1 MLDKDSLKP
10 VLESLIFAADSAI
23 SFDKLSG
30 ILEGEE
36 KAIIREALNELI
48 EDYRAK
54 AGGFLIEEVANGF
67 QFRTN
72 PEFAPWLR
80 KFFKIGMQ
88 KISKAAMESLAV
100 VAYKQPVTRGEIE
113 AVRGVDS
120 GGVLATLMEKRFIKI
135 VGRKEVPGRPVVYG
149 TTKEF
154 LETFDLKDLSCL
166 PTLKDIQKME
176 EEYAQKEGQGT
187 AETTV
192 EDRVQGAEN
201 TQGGVEDEIQESIQ
215 DGTARGPEG
224 EELQASAEDEHGDD
238 WEETDSEEMGSGRRE
253 ERPESGTPGGRSG
266 EEDAE
271 NGSSDSGPGETEPE
285 DGAPNGRPGEENAEN
300 GTSDSDEMGSGGREA
315 SPEAEADDETGPGE
329 ERPES
334 GTSGGR
340 PGEENAEN
348 GASGSE
354 LGEESSEN
362 GASYGRAS
370 GETPEDG
377 ASGGRPGEENAENG
391 ASGSESGEESSED
404 GKPGRRASGEAPE
417 DPDAEGAGPEERRGE
432 GEDPDSETE
441 S

>member
-23 SFDKLSG
+23 SFEKLSG

-36 KAIIREALNELI
+36 KAIIREAINELI

-54 AGGFLIEEVANGF
+54 AGGFLIEEVGGGF

-100 VAYKQPVTRGEIE
+100 IAYKQPVTRGEIE

-176 EEYAQKEGQGT
+176 EEYAQTEGQGT
-187 AETTV
+187 AETAV
-192 EDRVQGAEN
+192 EDRVQGAEGA
-201 TQGGVEDEIQESIQ
+201 QGAVEDEVQESVQ
-215 DGTARGPEG
+215 DGAAGAPEG
-224 EELQASAEDEHGDD
+224 EDIRPSEDGHGDG
-238 WEETDSEEMGSGRRE
+238 WEETDSEETGPVGRSE
-253 ERPESGTPGGRSG
+253 ERPEDGAFEGPDLEERDREGDPDSENEIGAASEEPGEVDSEDGTAGEESG
-266 EEDAE
+266 EE
-271 NGSSDSGPGETEPE
+271 GPE
-285 DGAPNGRPGEENAEN
+285 DGTTEAGEV
-300 GTSDSDEMGSGGREA
+300 DS
-315 SPEAEADDETGPGE
+315 
-329 ERPES
+329 
-334 GTSGGR
+334 
-340 PGEENAEN
+340 EN
-348 GASGSE
+348 GATGEES
-354 LGEESSEN
+354 GEESSEDR
-362 GASYGRAS
+362 ASYGRAS
-370 GETPEDG
+370 GETPENGD
-377 ASGGRPGEENAENG
+377 SERTDTEE
-391 ASGSESGEESSED
+391 D
-404 GKPGRRASGEAPE
+404 RGK
-417 DPDAEGAGPEERRGE
+417 

-441 S
+441 GKV

>member
-23 SFDKLSG
+23 SFEKLVG

-36 KAIIREALNELI
+36 KPAIKEALHELI

-54 AGGFLIEEVANGF
+54 AGGFLLEEVAGGF

-100 VAYKQPVTRGEIE
+100 IAYKQPVTRGEIE

-166 PTLKDIQKME
+166 PTLKDIQKVE
-176 EEYAQKEGQGT
+176 EEYAQTEGQGT
-187 AETTV
+187 AETAV
-192 EDRVQGAEN
+192 EDRVQGAEKASGGIE
-201 TQGGVEDEIQESIQ
+201 TEVQEPVQGGEDRS
-215 DGTARGPEG
+215 PEG
-224 EELQASAEDEHGDD
+224 EDIQDPTEAEDGDGD
-238 WEETDSEEMGSGRRE
+238 GWEETDSEEMGSGGRKE
-253 ERPESGTPGGRSG
+253 EL
-266 EEDAE
+266 
-271 NGSSDSGPGETEPE
+271 
-285 DGAPNGRPGEENAEN
+285 
-300 GTSDSDEMGSGGREA
+300 EA
-315 SPEAEADDETGPGE
+315 GDETGPGE
-329 ERPES
+329 EGP
-334 GTSGGR
+334 
-340 PGEENAEN
+340 EN
-348 GASGSE
+348 GASDRGTPGETDEDGASYGRASGQTPENGSSDANP
-354 LGEESSEN
+354 GEEGPEDGASDRGTPGETDEN

-370 GETPEDG
+370 GQTPENGSSDAEPGEEGPEDG
-377 ASGGRPGEENAENG
+377 TPDRGEAGETAKNG
-391 ASGSESGEESSED
+391 DSES
-404 GKPGRRASGEAPE
+404 
-417 DPDAEGAGPEERRGE
+417 PDLEERDRE
-432 GEDPDSETE
+432 GDPDSETE
-441 S
+441 GQVKAKTCRA

>member
-23 SFDKLSG
+23 SFDKLAG

-36 KAIIREALNELI
+36 RPAIKEALHELI
-48 EDYRAK
+48 SDYRAK
-54 AGGFLIEEVANGF
+54 AGGFLLEEVAGGF

-100 VAYKQPVTRGEIE
+100 IAYKQPVTRGEIE

-166 PTLKDIQKME
+166 PTLKDIQKVE
-176 EEYAQKEGQGT
+176 EEYAQTEGQGT
-187 AETTV
+187 AETAV
-192 EDRVQGAEN
+192 EDRVQGAEEAS
-201 TQGGVEDEIQESIQ
+201 GGIETKVQEPVQ
-215 DGTARGPEG
+215 DGEDGSPEG
-224 EELQASAEDEHGDD
+224 EDIQDPTEAEDGDGD
-238 WEETDSEEMGSGRRE
+238 GWEETDSEEMGSGGRKE
-253 ERPESGTPGGRSG
+253 EL
-266 EEDAE
+266 
-271 NGSSDSGPGETEPE
+271 
-285 DGAPNGRPGEENAEN
+285 
-300 GTSDSDEMGSGGREA
+300 EA
-315 SPEAEADDETGPGE
+315 SGKTGPGE
-329 ERPES
+329 EGP
-334 GTSGGR
+334 
-340 PGEENAEN
+340 EN
-348 GASGSE
+348 GASDRGTPGESAE
-354 LGEESSEN
+354 NRASYGRAPGQTPENWSSDAEPGEEGPEN

-370 GETPEDG
+370 GQTPENGSSDTEPGEEGSEDG
-377 ASGGRPGEENAENG
+377 APNR
-391 ASGSESGEESSED
+391 
-404 GKPGRRASGEAPE
+404 GEAGE
-417 DPDAEGAGPEERRGE
+417 TAKNGDSEGPDLEERDRE
-432 GEDPDSETE
+432 GDPDSETE

>member
-23 SFDKLSG
+23 SLEKLSG

-36 KAIIREALNELI
+36 KTIIKEALNELI
-48 EDYRAK
+48 EDYRAR
-54 AGGFLIEEVANGF
+54 AGGFLIEEVGGGF

-80 KFFKIGMQ
+80 KFFKIGLQ

-100 VAYKQPVTRGEIE
+100 IAYKQPVTRGEIE

-176 EEYAQKEGQGT
+176 EEYAQTEGQGT

-192 EDRVQGAEN
+192 EDRVQGAEKAS
-201 TQGGVEDEIQESIQ
+201 GGVEDEVQESVQ
-215 DGTARGPEG
+215 NGTAGVPEG
-224 EELQASAEDEHGDD
+224 EDLQASAEDGNGDG

-253 ERPESGTPGGRSG
+253 EGPEDGETDRGAPGEAEGNSIEPDLEERDREGDPDSETENGTPGEESG
-266 EEDAE
+266 EE
-271 NGSSDSGPGETEPE
+271 GPEDGETEAGEVDPE
-285 DGAPNGRPGEENAEN
+285 NGAPGE
-300 GTSDSDEMGSGGREA
+300 GS
-315 SPEAEADDETGPGE
+315 GE
-329 ERPES
+329 ERPED
-334 GTSGGR
+334 GTTIEPDLEERDREGDPDSETENGTTEAGEVDSEDGAPIEE
-340 PGEENAEN
+340 PGEE
-348 GASGSE
+348 GSE
-354 LGEESSEN
+354 D

-370 GETPEDG
+370 GETPE
-377 ASGGRPGEENAENG
+377 NG
-391 ASGSESGEESSED
+391 DSEGTDTEKD
-404 GKPGRRASGEAPE
+404 
-417 DPDAEGAGPEERRGE
+417 RGE

-441 S
+441 GKV

>member
-300 GTSDSDEMGSGGREA
+300 G
-315 SPEAEADDETGPGE
+315 
-329 ERPES
+329 
-334 GTSGGR
+334 
-340 PGEENAEN
+340 
-348 GASGSE
+348 
-354 LGEESSEN
+354 
-362 GASYGRAS
+362 
-370 GETPEDG
+370 
-377 ASGGRPGEENAENG
+377 

>member
-23 SFDKLSG
+23 SFEKLAG

-36 KAIIREALNELI
+36 RAIIREALGDLI

-54 AGGFLIEEVANGF
+54 AGGFLIEEVGGGF

-100 VAYKQPVTRGEIE
+100 IAYKQPVTRGEIE

-176 EEYAQKEGQGT
+176 EEYAQTEGQGT

-192 EDRVQGAEN
+192 EDRVQGAEKAP
-201 TQGGVEDEIQESIQ
+201 GSLEDEVQESIQ
-215 DGTARGPEG
+215 DGTGVPEG
-224 EELQASAEDEHGDD
+224 EDIQASAGD
-238 WEETDSEEMGSGRRE
+238 WEETDPDEAGGDSEAGEAEPDLE
-253 ERPESGTPGGRSG
+253 ERDREGDPDTEGPEAGTSESG
-266 EEDAE
+266 EEAAE
-271 NGSSDSGPGETEPE
+271 DGTSGPGETP
-285 DGAPNGRPGEENAEN
+285 EN
-300 GTSDSDEMGSGGREA
+300 GGSEGREA
-315 SPEAEADDETGPGE
+315 GEAEGDPIEPDLE
-329 ERPES
+329 ERD
-334 GTSGGR
+334 R
-340 PGEENAEN
+340 
-348 GASGSE
+348 
-354 LGEESSEN
+354 
-362 GASYGRAS
+362 
-370 GETPEDG
+370 
-377 ASGGRPGEENAENG
+377 
-391 ASGSESGEESSED
+391 
-404 GKPGRRASGEAPE
+404 
-417 DPDAEGAGPEERRGE
+417 EG
-432 GEDPDSETE
+432 DPDSETE
-441 S
+441 DGVPERTGPEERDGEGKDTDPETEGKV